1 MATTGRP
8 VRDRQAAPGAVL
20 RFASLSLLL
29 SAVVGAIAIAFLV
42 AMFVSFAAGA
52 QSDGQRLGRINDVL
66 VGVTY
71 VLMLPATVAVH
82 LLVRDRWPVR
92 SLIVA
97 AVGVVL
103 VVAIVILQAA
113 LVSDVLTFEE
123 QIGPVSVVFVALAGW
138 FMATGWLVTAHG
150 IARRGVVMGLL
161 AATYVAYPVWA
172 MWLARALGERAGRRV
187 DGRVVDRPVA

>member
-8 VRDRQAAPGAVL
+8 ARDREAAPGAVL

-42 AMFVSFAAGA
+42 AMFASFAAGA

-71 VLMLPATVAVH
+71 VLMLPAIVAVH

>member
-8 VRDRQAAPGAVL
+8 VRDREAAPGAVL

-71 VLMLPATVAVH
+71 VLMLPAIVAVH

-138 FMATGWLVTAHG
+138 FMATGWLVNAHG

-172 MWLARALGERAGRRV
+172 VWLARALGERAGRRV